1 MDTALLHAGATA
13 ATGGAGVAFSP
24 VPHISIYDE
33 FIFLISECWCPHDIA
48 DSVTRPRSQHTR
60 AHAPSFLHIP
70 ASVSSSCHQVLAAHL
85 LTSGLSSQAGAIL
98 SHWHSLG
105 GPTVHA
111 FNFLIL
117 LLWRLTSKPKPLLPA
132 SVDEETLRL
141 CGGWTLPLVH
151 LNTAPALV
159 SAVVMLTVLS
169 QSSKNLMNVENHQ
182 VSIFNSFNIS
192 FQNSTNFV

>member
-1 MDTALLHAGATA
+1 MLVSTW
-13 ATGGAGVAFSP
+13 S
-24 VPHISIYDE
+24 
-33 FIFLISECWCPHDIA
+33 A

-70 ASVSSSCHQVLAAHL
+70 ASVSSSWHQVQAAHL
-85 LTSGLSSQAGAIL
+85 LTSGLSSHAGAIL
-98 SHWHSLG
+98 SQWHSLG
-105 GPTVHA
+105 VHLCMLSI
-111 FNFLIL
+111 FSF
-117 LLWRLTSKPKPLLPA
+117 SYYGGLPRSL
-132 SVDEETLRL
+132 SVCFLRL
-141 CGGWTLPLVH
+141 VTRTLPSVH